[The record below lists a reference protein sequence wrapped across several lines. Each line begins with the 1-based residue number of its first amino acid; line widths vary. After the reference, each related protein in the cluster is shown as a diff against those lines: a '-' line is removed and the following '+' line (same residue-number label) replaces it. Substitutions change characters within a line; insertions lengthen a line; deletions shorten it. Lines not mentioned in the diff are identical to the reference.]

1 MEIERVD
8 AGITDVDGVYCCGVK
23 EGKYG
28 LGIVKCKGKVAGVFT
43 LNKIKAAPVI
53 LTKEHIKGGEIEGI
67 IVNSGNAN
75 AFTGEQG
82 IKNAKR
88 MAEILAEKLG
98 TDPSKIAVASTGVI
112 GVQLDMEWIEKTFEA
127 IFPKLDSS
135 RESSHNFAKA
145 IITTDAFT
153 KEYAVK
159 TGDVI
164 IAGVAKGA
172 GMIAPNMATML
183 AFIFTDADFDSNELQ
198 EMLKIAVDRSFNV
211 TVVDGDTSTND
222 MVLLVAT
229 GKKKVDR
236 GIFQK
241 GLNEVCINLAKMI
254 ARDGEGASK
263 LIEVYVKG
271 AKSEEDAFKA
281 AKSVVSSILVKTAV
295 FGNDPNWGRVVAAIG
310 YSGAEVD
317 EDLTLI
323 LEGDGESVILVDR
336 GKNMDTRKKA
346 KEIMRNSK
354 EIKFIVDLHKGN
366 AEGYA
371 IGCDLTYDYVKLNAK
386 YTT

>member
-1 MEIERVD
+1 MIKQID
-8 AGITDVDGVYCCGVK
+8 AGITDVDGVYCCGIK

-53 LTKEHIKGGEIEGI
+53 VTMEHIKGGEIEGI

-98 TDPSKIAVASTGVI
+98 TDPGKIAVASTGVI
-112 GVQLDMEWIEKTFEA
+112 GVQLDMEWIEKTFEE

-145 IITTDAFT
+145 ITTTDAFT

-159 TGDVI
+159 AGDVI

-183 AFIFTDADFDSNELQ
+183 AFIFTDADFDIDELQ

-229 GKKKVDR
+229 GGKKVDR
-236 GIFQK
+236 ETFQK

-254 ARDGEGASK
+254 AKDGEGATK

-295 FGNDPNWGRVVAAIG
+295 FGNDPNWGRVVAAVG

-317 EDLTLI
+317 ENLTLV
-323 LEGDGESVILVDR
+323 LEGSGESVILVDR
-336 GKNMDTRKKA
+336 GKIMDTRKKA
-346 KEIMRNSK
+346 EEIMRKSK
-354 EIKFIVDLHKGN
+354 EIRFVVDLHKGN
-366 AEGYA
+366 AEGHA
-371 IGCDLTYDYVKLNAK
+371 IGCDLTYDYVKLNAE

>member
-1 MEIERVD
+1 MEIKRID
-8 AGITDVDGVYCCGVK
+8 AGITDVDGVYCCGIK

-43 LNKIKAAPVI
+43 LNKLKAAPVI
-53 LTKEHIKGGEIEGI
+53 VTMEHIKGGEIEGI

-88 MAEILAEKLG
+88 MAEMLAERLG
-98 TDPSKIAVASTGVI
+98 VDASKIAVASTGVI
-112 GVQLDMEWIEKTFEA
+112 GVQLDMGWIETTFES
-127 IFPKLDSS
+127 IFPSLNSS
-135 RESSHNFAKA
+135 RDAAHSFAKA
-145 IITTDAFT
+145 IVTTDAFT

-159 TGDVI
+159 AGDVI

-183 AFIFTDADFDSNELQ
+183 AFIFTDADFESHELQ
-198 EMLKIAVDRSFNV
+198 EMLKNAVDVSFNV

-236 GIFQK
+236 DVFQQ

-254 ARDGEGASK
+254 AMDGEGASK
-263 LIEVYVKG
+263 LIEVYVRG
-271 AKSEEDAFKA
+271 AKSKEDAFKA
-281 AKSVVSSILVKTAV
+281 ARSVVSSTLVKTAV
-295 FGNDPNWGRVVAAIG
+295 FGNDPNWGRIIAALG
-310 YSGAEVD
+310 YSGADVD
-317 EDLTLI
+317 DCITLV
-323 LEGDGESVILVDR
+323 LEGEAGSVKLLDR
-336 GKNMDTRKKA
+336 GEIMNTRQKA

-354 EIKFIVDLHKGN
+354 EIKFVIDLHKGSE
-366 AEGYA
+366 EGYA
-371 IGCDLTYDYVKLNAK
+371 IGCDLTHDYVNLNAK